1 MSLFIL
7 SLYSYIHKTKKI
19 MIIDNV
25 RNASLYYNV
34 HKRFKI
40 AFDFLETVD
49 FNNCNE
55 GTFEI
60 DGNNIK
66 SIISTNKLKSKN
78 DAVLETHKKYI
89 DIHIPISDNE
99 TFGWKSAK
107 KLENSIDN
115 YDSENDFELFRDTPT
130 TYFTISP
137 GEFAV
142 FLSEDAHAPL
152 IGTGELKKIIFK
164 ISID

>member
-1 MSLFIL
+1 
-7 SLYSYIHKTKKI
+7 
-19 MIIDNV
+19 MIVDNIK
-25 RNASLYYNV
+25 NASLYYNV

-40 AFDFLETVD
+40 AFDFLETID

-55 GTFEI
+55 GNFEVE
-60 DGNNIK
+60 GNNIK
-66 SIISTNKLKSKN
+66 SIISTNKLKDKCN
-78 DAVLETHKKYI
+78 ALLETHQKYI

-107 KLENSIDN
+107 KLENSIDV
-115 YDSENDFELFRDTPT
+115 YDSENDFELFRDIPT

-137 GEFAV
+137 GEFAI

-152 IGTGELKKIIFK
+152 IGAGEFKKIIFK
-164 ISID
+164 IAID